1 MFIDLADAF
10 IKSDLHCI
18 EGYTLYQFMHSLG
31 FVVLVLTQ
39 CKKKLRLLE
48 YVLQENVSVLLL
60 QNDLLCYLPFV
71 IVTSNVKRKKKSL

>member
-1 MFIDLADAF
+1 MFINLADAF

-18 EGYTLYQFMHSLG
+18 EGYTLYKFMHSLG
-31 FVVLVLTQ
+31 FIVLVLLQ

-71 IVTSNVKRKKKSL
+71 IVTSNVKRNKKSL